1 MSQKLNGFQFRQ
13 ALKSLVGHEPSS
25 GWEDGDDRNSMLVDY
40 QAVVADGLLICP
52 VDVYQTSVVPERMA
66 LFTDANRKGRST
78 LVQILLDRSD
88 EAIIAVDSFLT
99 GKDALHMVALVET
112 PSDVETWL
120 QAMNRARMSLTIKPI
135 NETQKLMI
143 APLSSFVPAGDSC

>member
-1 MSQKLNGFQFRQ
+1 MSQPLNAHQFRQ
-13 ALKSLVGHEPSS
+13 SLKSLVGQEPAS
-25 GWEDGDDRNSMLVDY
+25 GWDDGTDDNAMLADY
-40 QAVVADGLLICP
+40 QALVSDGLLVCP
-52 VDVYQTSVVPERMA
+52 VDVYQTSVIPERIA

-78 LVQILLDRSD
+78 LVQILLDRGD
-88 EAIIAVDSFLT
+88 EAILAVDSFLT
-99 GKDALHMVALVET
+99 GKDALHLVALVET

-120 QAMNRARMSLTIKPI
+120 QAMNRSRMAITIKPI